1 MLTPLAHGVTHGAPR
16 ANVQVRRGGARLRS
30 ARTVAARVRAG
41 AGYRGRVSRAAEPAP
56 GSAADPARLS
66 DVVRLLERRYP
77 PNLAESWDAVGT
89 VCGDPDQAVRRVM
102 LAIDATTA
110 VVDEA
115 LAWGADLLWTHH
127 PLLLRPVHGVPA
139 TTAKGSAVHRLIRG
153 GCALHV
159 THTNADAP
167 DGGVPDALA
176 AALGVVDRV
185 PLAPRPSEPLDK
197 VVVMVPVD
205 GEEALVDALAA
216 AGAGAIGDYSR
227 CAWSTTGVGT
237 FVPGEL
243 AEPAIG
249 ERGVVT
255 RVAES
260 RVEMVSPRRLRERVL
275 DALRAA
281 HPYEEPAFDVLELA
295 AFAGPSGGGRVGDL
309 EAPMTLEAFAGRVAQ
324 VLPATAQGVRVSGDL
339 AASVRRIAVVGGSGD
354 SFFDAVRA
362 CGADVYVTG
371 DLRHHPALELRERA
385 RFEAV
390 RAGRPAE
397 DGRPFLVDVAHS
409 ASEWPWLARA
419 AADLAD
425 DVRTLGT
432 TVEARVS
439 AVRTDPWTAHVPS
452 PTGGQP

>member
-1 MLTPLAHGVTHGAPR
+1 MSRAHPTAPGPAADDAPPAR
-16 ANVQVRRGGARLRS
+16 SGGA
-30 ARTVAARVRAG
+30 AA
-41 AGYRGRVSRAAEPAP
+41 
-56 GSAADPARLS
+56 PARLS
-66 DVVRLLERRYP
+66 DVVGLLDRRFP
-77 PNLAESWDAVGT
+77 PEHAESWDAVGT
-89 VCGDPDQAVRRVM
+89 VCGDPDQPVRRVL

-115 LAWGADLLWTHH
+115 LDWGADLLWTHH

-139 TTAKGSAVHRLIRG
+139 TTAKGAAVHRLVRG

-176 AALGVVDRV
+176 EALGVVDRV
-185 PLAPRPSEPLDK
+185 PLVPHPTEPLDK
-197 VVVMVPVD
+197 VVVMVPVGD
-205 GEEALVDALAA
+205 EEALVDALAE
-216 AGAGAIGDYSR
+216 AGAGAVGEYRR

-237 FVPGEL
+237 FVPGER

-249 ERGVVT
+249 ERGAVA
-255 RVAES
+255 RVEEA
-260 RVEMVSPRRLRERVL
+260 RVEMVAPRRLREAVL
-275 DALRAA
+275 AALRAA

-295 AFAGPSGGGRVGDL
+295 PYAGPSGGGRVGDL
-309 EAPMTLEAFAGRVAQ
+309 AEPMTLEAFAQRVAR
-324 VLPATAQGVRVSGDL
+324 VLPPTAQGVRVSGDL
-339 AASVRRIAVVGGSGD
+339 TGLVRRVAVVGGAGD

-362 CGADVYVTG
+362 SGADVYVTG

-409 ASEWPWLARA
+409 ASEWPWLSRA

-425 DVRTLGT
+425 DVRALGT
-432 TVEARVS
+432 TVETRVS